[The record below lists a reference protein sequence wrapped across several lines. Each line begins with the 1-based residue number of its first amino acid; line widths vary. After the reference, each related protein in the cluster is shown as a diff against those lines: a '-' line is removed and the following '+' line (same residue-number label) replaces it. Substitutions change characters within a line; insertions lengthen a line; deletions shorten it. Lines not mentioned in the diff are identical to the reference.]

1 MPNALCHFELMT
13 ADTDK
18 CRSFYGEL
26 FRWQFDEASMPGY
39 TLIQPGTEPSGGM
52 FAKPAQAPGPCMNV
66 YFNVDDIDA
75 TLTKAANMGGS
86 VLVPKTAVPGVGHFA
101 MVTDPEGITFG
112 IMQSSHS

>member
-26 FRWQFDEASMPGY
+26 FRWQFDQASMPGY
-39 TLIQPGTEPSGGM
+39 TLIHPGTEPSGGM
-52 FAKPAQAPGPCMNV
+52 FNKPAQAPGPCMNI

-75 TLTKAANMGGS
+75 TLTKATTLGGKI
-86 VLVPKTAVPGVGHFA
+86 LVPKTGVPNVGHFA
-101 MVTDPEGITFG
+101 MITDPEGITFG
-112 IMQSSHS
+112 VMQPNHS